1 MAKTG
6 GHFDPCNVGSVEK
19 HNQRDPEY
27 LKAVEASG
35 KKLYFFPDLTRLNSS
50 WIGHSYSGRS
60 CSQIFDELKQLYIEK
75 VGQAPQLKERKCVN
89 KKTGKITKIAGW
101 SPIRE
106 AVIPIKSDTELR
118 DFAKVVQ
125 WLRER
130 GWNTIRIDLHKDEGH
145 EDEVTGERKMN
156 LHGHLVVDCIDHQT
170 GRTVKLDDNDMK
182 EFQTVLAESLGM
194 ERGISK
200 EVTGAGHRNMWQ
212 QKEHAAAQ
220 HYKELLDM
228 SADLNES
235 ISIDQSYSEELND
248 KIVTQTKTLD
258 ELTESLSTNE
268 NRLRQLDSSIN
279 AREQMLES
287 MRDSLKTTK
296 KEAQE
301 AERLIYQ
308 AKEIR
313 LSRTRN
319 VWRDIL
325 LKIWPSAAAA
335 IDTIIRKVNEHRM
348 NFTVTEAETIDA
360 AMSSAQNIR
369 ERMDYGKDLLDLAK
383 PKFQRSDPWVENDVM
398 LIAKRERLQLDN
410 DLQEGIR
417 W

>member
-1 MAKTG
+1 
-6 GHFDPCNVGSVEK
+6 
-19 HNQRDPEY
+19 
-27 LKAVEASG
+27 
-35 KKLYFFPDLTRLNSS
+35 
-50 WIGHSYSGRS
+50 
-60 CSQIFDELKQLYIEK
+60 
-75 VGQAPQLKERKCVN
+75 
-89 KKTGKITKIAGW
+89 
-101 SPIRE
+101 
-106 AVIPIKSDTELR
+106 
-118 DFAKVVQ
+118 
-125 WLRER
+125 
-130 GWNTIRIDLHKDEGH
+130 
-145 EDEVTGERKMN
+145 MN

-170 GRTVKLDDNDMK
+170 GRTVKLDDHDMK

-335 IDTIIRKVNEHRM
+335 ID
-348 NFTVTEAETIDA
+348 A

-398 LIAKRERLQLDN
+398 LIAKRERLRLDN
-410 DLQEGIR
+410 DIHEGVR

>member
-6 GHFDPCNVGSVEK
+6 GHFDPCNVGCVEK
-19 HNQRDPEY
+19 HNERDPEY
-27 LKAVEASG
+27 LKSVEASG
-35 KKLYFFPDLTRLNSS
+35 RKLYFFSDLTCLNSS
-50 WIGHSYSGRS
+50 WIARTYSGKS
-60 CSQIFDELKQLYIEK
+60 CSQIFEELKQLYTEK
-75 VGQAPQLKERKCVN
+75 VGQAPQLKERKRVN
-89 KKTGKITKIAGW
+89 KKTGKVTKIAGW

-106 AVIPIKSDTELR
+106 AVIPIKPDTELR

-125 WLRER
+125 WLRDK
-130 GWNTIRIDLHKDEGH
+130 GWNTIRIDLHKDEGY
-145 EDEVTGERKMN
+145 EDEVTGDREMN
-156 LHGHLVVDCIDHQT
+156 LHGHLVVDCVNHQT
-170 GRTVKLDDNDMK
+170 GRTVKLDDKDMK
-182 EFQTVLAESLGM
+182 EFQSVLAESLGM
-194 ERGISK
+194 ERGIPK
-200 EVTGAGHRNMWQ
+200 DVTGAEHRNMWQ
-212 QKEHAAAQ
+212 QKEYAAAQ
-220 HYKELLDM
+220 HYEELKGM
-228 SADLNES
+228 SEELTQN
-235 ISIDQSYSEELND
+235 IFIDQSYSEELND

-398 LIAKRERLQLDN
+398 LIAKRERLRLDN
-410 DLQEGIR
+410 DIHEGVR

>member
-6 GHFDPCNVGSVEK
+6 GHFDPCNVGCVEK
-19 HNQRDPEY
+19 HNERDPEY
-27 LKAVEASG
+27 LKSVEASG
-35 KKLYFFPDLTRLNSS
+35 RKLYFFSDLTCLNSS
-50 WIGHSYSGRS
+50 WIARSYSGKS
-60 CSQIFDELKQLYIEK
+60 CSQIFEELKQLYTEK
-75 VGQAPQLKERKCVN
+75 IGQAPQLKERKRVN
-89 KKTGKITKIAGW
+89 KKTGQVKKIAGW
-101 SPIRE
+101 SPIKE
-106 AVIPIKSDTELR
+106 AVIPIKPDTELR

-125 WLRER
+125 WLRDK
-130 GWNTIRIDLHKDEGH
+130 GWNTIRIDLHKDEGY
-145 EDEVTGERKMN
+145 EDEVTGDREMN
-156 LHGHLVVDCIDHQT
+156 LHGHLVVDCVNHQT
-170 GRTVKLDDNDMK
+170 GRTVKLDDKDMK

-360 AMSSAQNIR
+360 AMSAAQDIQ
-369 ERMDYGKDLLDLAK
+369 ERMDYGKDLLYLAK
-383 PKFQRSDPWVENDVM
+383 PEFQRSDPWVVNDVM
-398 LIAKRERLQLDN
+398 LIAKRERLRLDN
-410 DLQEGIR
+410 DIHEGVR

>member
-6 GHFDPCNVGSVEK
+6 GHFDPCNVGCVEK
-19 HNQRDPEY
+19 HNERDPEY
-27 LKAVEASG
+27 LKSVEASG
-35 KKLYFFPDLTRLNSS
+35 RKLYFFSDLTCLNSS
-50 WIGHSYSGRS
+50 WIARTYSGKS
-60 CSQIFDELKQLYIEK
+60 CSQIFEELKQLYTEK
-75 VGQAPQLKERKCVN
+75 VGQAPQLKERKRVN
-89 KKTGKITKIAGW
+89 KKTGQVKKIAGW

-106 AVIPIKSDTELR
+106 AVIPIKPDTELR

-125 WLRER
+125 WLRDK
-130 GWNTIRIDLHKDEGH
+130 GWNTIRIDLHKDEGY
-145 EDEVTGERKMN
+145 EDEVTGDREMN
-156 LHGHLVVDCIDHQT
+156 LHGHLVVDCVNHQT
-170 GRTVKLDDNDMK
+170 GRTVKLDDKDMK
-182 EFQTVLAESLGM
+182 EFQSVLAESLGM
-194 ERGISK
+194 ERGIPK
-200 EVTGAGHRNMWQ
+200 DVTGAEHRNMWQ
-212 QKEHAAAQ
+212 QKEYAAAQ
-220 HYKELLDM
+220 HYDCLLYTSEELTQ
-228 SADLNES
+228 N
-235 ISIDQSYSEELND
+235 IFIDQSYSEELND

-398 LIAKRERLQLDN
+398 LIAKRERLRLDN
-410 DLQEGIR
+410 DIHEGVR

>member
-75 VGQAPQLKERKCVN
+75 VGQAPQLKERKRVN

-106 AVIPIKSDTELR
+106 AVIPIKPDTELR

-182 EFQTVLAESLGM
+182 EFQSVLAESLGM
-194 ERGISK
+194 ERGIPK
-200 EVTGAGHRNMWQ
+200 DLTGAEHRDMWQ
-212 QKEHAAAQ
+212 QKEYAAAQ
-220 HYKELLDM
+220 HYRQLKDM
-228 SADLNES
+228 SEDLNKG
-235 ISIDQSYSEELND
+235 IFIDQAYSEELND
-248 KIVTQTKTLD
+248 RIVAQEKALG
-258 ELTESLSTNE
+258 ELNESVSANE
-268 NRLRQLDSSIN
+268 NRLRQLKNSID
-279 AREQMLES
+279 AKELMLES
-287 MRDSLKTTK
+287 VRDTFKKTK
-296 KEAQE
+296 AEAQE
-301 AERLIYQ
+301 AEKTIHQ
-308 AKEIR
+308 VEEIR
-313 LSRTRN
+313 FSRKRN

-335 IDTIIRKVNEHRM
+335 IDAIIRKVNEHRM
-348 NFTVTEAETIDA
+348 NFTVIEAETINA
-360 AMSSAQNIR
+360 AMNSAQDIR

-383 PKFQRSDPWVENDVM
+383 PEFRRSDPWVVDDVM
-398 LIAKRERLQLDN
+398 SIAKRERLRLDD
-410 DLQEGIR
+410 DLHEGVR